1 MSHSALRITPVSSE
15 ADLDAFI
22 RYPWT
27 IYADDPLWV
36 PPIIAHQKT
45 FLDRTKGP
53 FFEVGR
59 AEYHLARR
67 GDTVVGRISAHTNS
81 AYEALHDPRTG
92 FFGFFE
98 CENSQET
105 ADALFRAASAW
116 LRAQGKT
123 RLHGPLSFAIYD
135 EVGLLVDGFDEM
147 PSMMH
152 THNPRYYEDLI
163 LNFGFQ
169 KTFDWYAYKIDESQ
183 FELSA
188 MKQRRDSILAKA
200 GCRITHP
207 PRHEFV
213 RRAAE
218 VRELFNDIWGKNWGH
233 VPFTERQFAD
243 IFIQLEPVM
252 RRDLLNVILENDEI
266 VAFSVVAP
274 DVNRSLHR
282 FNGRLGPLNMLK
294 LFFDCRVLP
303 LEYCRAII
311 MGVKKTHQWRRLHH
325 AIILQ
330 IIINFLENHPQM
342 RYCDCS
348 LIPESLVQ
356 WNKTLLAYGGKRYKT
371 FRLYD
376 RDI

>member
-1 MSHSALRITPVSSE
+1 
-15 ADLDAFI
+15 
-22 RYPWT
+22 
-27 IYADDPLWV
+27 
-36 PPIIAHQKT
+36 
-45 FLDRTKGP
+45 
-53 FFEVGR
+53 
-59 AEYHLARR
+59 
-67 GDTVVGRISAHTNS
+67 
-81 AYEALHDPRTG
+81 
-92 FFGFFE
+92 
-98 CENSQET
+98 
-105 ADALFRAASAW
+105 
-116 LRAQGKT
+116 
-123 RLHGPLSFAIYD
+123 LSFAIYD

-152 THNPRYYEDLI
+152 THNPWYYEDLV
-163 LNFGFQ
+163 LGFGFR
-169 KTFDWYAYKIDESQ
+169 KTFDWYAYKIENGLFDVAA
-183 FELSA
+183 L
-188 MKQRRDSILAKA
+188 KKRRDDILTKA

-213 RRAAE
+213 RRAEE

-243 IFIQLEPVM
+243 IFVQLEPIM

-282 FNGRLGPLNMLK
+282 FGGRLGPINMLK
-294 LFFDCRVLP
+294 LFADCRILP
-303 LEYCRAII
+303 LTYCRAII

-330 IIINFLENHPQM
+330 IFINFLENHQDM

-348 LIPESLVQ
+348 LIPQSLVQ

-376 RDI
+376 RDITGCAS

>member
-1 MSHSALRITPVSSE
+1 MTKPAIRIAPVTSE
-15 ADLDAFI
+15 ADLDAFV
-22 RYPWT
+22 RLPFRL
-27 IYADDPLWV
+27 YAADPLWV
-36 PPIIAHQKT
+36 PPIIDHQKA
-45 FLDRTKGP
+45 FLDPATGP
-53 FFEVGR
+53 FFEIGR
-59 AEYHLARR
+59 AQYYLARR
-67 GDTVVGRISAHTNS
+67 GEAAVGRISAHVNS
-81 AYEALHDPRTG
+81 AYEALHDPATG

-98 CENSQET
+98 CENDQT
-105 ADALFRAASAW
+105 AANALFDAAAVW

-123 RLHGPLSFAIYD
+123 RLHGPLSFGIYD

-163 LNFGFQ
+163 AAYGFRR
-169 KTFDWYAYKIDESQ
+169 TFDWYAYKIGQAEYDLE
-183 FELSA
+183 A
-188 MKQRRDSILAKA
+188 MKKRRDDILAKA

-207 PRHEFV
+207 PRREFV

-233 VPFTERQFAD
+233 VPFTARQFED
-243 IFIQLEPVM
+243 IFVQLEPVM
-252 RRDLLNVILENDEI
+252 RRDLLNVILEDDEI

-282 FNGRLGPLNMLK
+282 FGGSLGPLNMLS
-294 LFFDCRVLP
+294 LFMDCRILP
-303 LEYCRAII
+303 LHHCRAII

-325 AIILQ
+325 AVILQ
-330 IIINFLENHPQM
+330 IFINFLERHPEM
-342 RYCDCS
+342 DYCDCS

-356 WNKTLLAYGGKRYKT
+356 WNKTLLAYGGQRYKT